1 MARRTTI
8 ANRWF
13 LKSFSAVVIVLV
25 LLDIVLY
32 CMFRSYFYSTVEQTL
47 RSELNVI
54 STVLTRYYNSS
65 STGSGT
71 NYSNE
76 VRNTV
81 ESFTKKD
88 RMELM
93 MINSEGKVVITSSG
107 FEPSNSYDMPDY
119 DYAVKDEGGIGTYS
133 GYQSLSLI
141 HI

>member
-1 MARRTTI
+1 MCIRDR
-8 ANRWF
+8 
-13 LKSFSAVVIVLV
+13 VIVLV

-107 FEPSNSYDMPDY
+107 FEPVSYTHLDVYKRQRFDSINAEY
-119 DYAVKDEGGIGTYS
+119 T
-133 GYQSLSLI
+133 LI
-141 HI
+141 PLLQPSPLISKL